1 LRSRL
6 NLHRHWQWNTEAY
19 FVGPLPA
26 LAVPSYTR
34 LDSNITW
41 QAGERF
47 SISLVGQNLLRDRHL
62 EYTGPDSSV
71 QSDLIKRSAYAKVAW
86 RF

>member
-1 LRSRL
+1 M
-6 NLHRHWQWNTEAY
+6 QWNAIAN
-19 FVGPLPA
+19 FVGSLPA
-26 LAVPSYTR
+26 IAVPSYTR

-47 SISLVGQNLLRDRHL
+47 AISLVGQNLLHDRHL

-71 QSDLIKRSAYAKVAW
+71 QSDLVKRSAYAKFEW